1 MEHPE
6 LATARAATGWPR
18 ILREELPVDS
28 LSRIVVALLIPVL
41 LWIPAWFAGRIF
53 DSRGLDIGERFWMN
67 LGGLATLVLI
77 LLNVLICCGSSTLAR
92 RMILGASWL
101 FAAFWWL
108 KPIDVHPL
116 KAPFYLGS
124 SFLVLAFPY
133 IMARS
138 QRMAADPEATGLTPT
153 AW

>member
-1 MEHPE
+1 
-6 LATARAATGWPR
+6 
-18 ILREELPVDS
+18 
-28 LSRIVVALLIPVL
+28 
-41 LWIPAWFAGRIF
+41 
-53 DSRGLDIGERFWMN
+53 MN